1 MNTLYTI
8 GYCRYSPESFLD
20 TMRKHDIGA
29 VVDVRANPYSR
40 TFSFYNQE
48 SINKFLRINS
58 IYYLSFA
65 KEFGGRP
72 KDPGLYTDD
81 KLDPEKFV
89 ASENFKRGTKR
100 LAEGLGKFNVCL
112 MCAQKDPIIC
122 HRAILVSHQFR
133 MLYPDVKIIHITPEK
148 LETQA
153 ELDRRVLAKFHKG
166 QAKLLGS
173 GGPEAKKQEFMDAY
187 AMQLEESCI

>member
-40 TFSFYNQE
+40 TFPFYNRE
-48 SINKFLRINS
+48 NINNYLRTNS

-65 KEFGGRP
+65 EEFGGRP
-72 KDPGLYTDD
+72 KDPDLYING
-81 KLDPEKFV
+81 KPDPEKFA
-89 ASENFKRGTKR
+89 ASENFKHGVKR
-100 LAEGLGKFNVCL
+100 LAEGLDKFNVCL

-122 HRAILVSHQFR
+122 HRAILIGHQFR
-133 MLYPDVKIIHITPEK
+133 LLYPDARIIHITPEK

-153 ELDRRVLAKFHKG
+153 ELDRRVLARFHKG
-166 QAKLLGS
+166 QAQLLGS
-173 GGPEAKKQEFMDAY
+173 VGPEARKQELLDAY